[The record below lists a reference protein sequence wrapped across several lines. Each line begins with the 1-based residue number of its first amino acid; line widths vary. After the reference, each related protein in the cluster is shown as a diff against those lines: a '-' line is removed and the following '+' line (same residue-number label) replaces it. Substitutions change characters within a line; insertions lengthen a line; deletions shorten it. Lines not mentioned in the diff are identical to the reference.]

1 MIELSRV
8 SLSFDG
14 LLALNDFSWK
24 VSRGSLLGLI
34 GPNGAGKTTVF
45 NVIAGGLTPQAGRV
59 FFKGEEIT
67 GFPAHALARKGIAR
81 TFQTL
86 RLFPE
91 LSVLENLL
99 VAFHGRRPFSF
110 WGAVFH
116 SPASLRKERALRDSA
131 RDLLSALGLE
141 GLDRKAIRSLSFGQQ
156 RKLEMAR
163 ALATQPELL
172 LLDEPAAGM
181 NPRETEE
188 LMELIR
194 KIQADFRLTILIIEH
209 DMKVIMGLC
218 QAIKVLDY
226 GASIAEGTPRE
237 IQRDPRVIE
246 AYLGKKKSNVESG
259 ISNDKCRSKEKGL
272 SN

>member
-1 MIELSRV
+1 MIELSHI

-14 LLALNDFSWK
+14 LMALNDFSWR
-24 VSRGSLLGLI
+24 VPRGFILGLI

-45 NVIAGGLTPQAGRV
+45 NVITGGLIPQAGQV
-59 FFKGEEIT
+59 LFKGEEIT
-67 GFPAHALARKGIAR
+67 GFPAHAVSRKGIAR

-99 VAFHGRRPFSF
+99 VAFHGRRSFSF

-116 SPASLRKERALRDSA
+116 SPGTLREERALRESA

-141 GLDRKAIRSLSFGQQ
+141 GLDRSAIRSLSFGQQ
-156 RKLEMAR
+156 KKLEMAR
-163 ALATQPELL
+163 ALATHPELL

-194 KIQADFRLTILIIEH
+194 KIRADFRLTILIIEH

-218 QAIKVLDY
+218 RAIKVLDY
-226 GASIAEGTPRE
+226 GASIAEGTPQE
-237 IQRDPRVIE
+237 IRHHPKVIE
-246 AYLGKKKSNVESG
+246 AYLGRKTADAG
-259 ISNDKCRSKEKGL
+259 R
-272 SN
+272 